1 MPGWI
6 FHARACKSLETTEKD
21 MNTAGFTGFS
31 ADGLAFLK
39 ELMRLQDDGDFDG
52 ARDFFTRNK
61 TVHERELKLPMGLL
75 MEELA
80 SRLKAKGIPLRGDR
94 KSALFRINRDVR
106 FSRDKSP
113 YKTHSGAV
121 LTPTGSR
128 KDQGVLYMHVSP
140 AGCLMAAGFYRP
152 EPGQLA
158 RLRAHVRDNP
168 EKFRNVVMKLAQ
180 RGMALDADDTLKRLP
195 RGFEDVEEP
204 DIAAAVKLKGYTVMT
219 PLETQDVMDAALLD
233 KLEEYAGAA
242 LPLLEFGWEALEQE
256 QEQEET

>member
-1 MPGWI
+1 M
-6 FHARACKSLETTEKD
+6 K
-21 MNTAGFTGFS
+21 NAGFTGFRHE
-31 ADGLAFLK
+31 GLAFLK
-39 ELMRLQDDGDFDG
+39 ELSRLQDEGDFEG
-52 ARDFFTRNK
+52 ARDFFIRNK
-61 TVHERELKLPMGLL
+61 SVHERELKLPLGLL

-80 SRLKAKGIPLRGDR
+80 ARLKAKAIPLRGDR

-152 EPGQLA
+152 DPGQLA

-168 EKFRNVVMKLAQ
+168 AKFRGMVKKLAAH
-180 RGMALDADDTLKRLP
+180 GMALDTEDTLKRLP
-195 RGFEDVEEP
+195 RGFEDVEEAG
-204 DIAAAVKLKGYTVMT
+204 IAAAVKLKGYTVMT
-219 PLETQDVMDAALLD
+219 PIETRDVMDAALLD
-233 KLEEYAGAA
+233 KLEAYAEAVM
-242 LPLLEFGWEALEQE
+242 PLLEFGWEALERE
-256 QEQEET
+256 G